1 MKKLLVAGIAAAA
14 SCGAPAL
21 AADLP
26 VKAPARAYVA
36 PAPVFTWTGCYIGG
50 NVGGGWSRK
59 SFDFEG
65 TSEGSHSADGWVGGG
80 QIGCDSQLNNNW
92 VIGIQGMWD
101 GASLKG
107 SNNLPL
113 FPNETWTTKIRSFAT
128 VDARLGYLFN
138 PMTLFYGK
146 AGVGWVNDQ
155 FTFVNPTA
163 GGTTFFSSS
172 ANNTRSGFDLG
183 VGMTWMFAPH
193 WDFFVEYDHIFLGT
207 KNVTFPGFG
216 GGTFDT
222 QIKQSFDKVL
232 VGIDYRFDMMGK
244 APVVSAKY

>member
-1 MKKLLVAGIAAAA
+1 MKKILVAGIAAAA

-36 PAPVFTWTGCYIGG
+36 PAPVFTWTGCYIGA
-50 NVGGGWSRK
+50 NVGGGWSHK

-65 TSEGSHSADGWVGGG
+65 FDEGSHSADGWVGGG
-80 QIGCDSQLNNNW
+80 QIGCDYQFANNW
-92 VIGIQGMWD
+92 LIGIQGMWD

-107 SNNLPL
+107 SNTVPL

-128 VDARLGYLFN
+128 VDGRLGYLFN
-138 PMTLFYGK
+138 PATLFYGK
-146 AGVGWVNDQ
+146 AGIGWVNDQ
-155 FTFVNPTA
+155 FTFTN
-163 GGTTFFSSS
+163 GSFSSS

-183 VGMTWMFAPH
+183 VGLSWMFAAH

-207 KNVTFPGFG
+207 KDVTFPGLPV
-216 GGTFDT
+216 DA
-222 QIKQSFDKVL
+222 QIKQNFDKVL